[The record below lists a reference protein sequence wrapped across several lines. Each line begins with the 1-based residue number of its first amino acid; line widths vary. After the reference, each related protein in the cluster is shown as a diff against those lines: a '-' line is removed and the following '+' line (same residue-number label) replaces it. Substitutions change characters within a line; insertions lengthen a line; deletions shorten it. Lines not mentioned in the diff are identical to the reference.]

1 MATQK
6 ASRDVVDLVS
16 RPITQGIDVDG
27 DGSSNFRI
35 DGTGIG
41 LSSPADA
48 AFTEITMSGRID
60 MAGQRINN
68 LPTPLA
74 GTDAV
79 NRDYVTSQDSLV
91 LVAANAYT
99 DSQVGG
105 VPSPTDP
112 TPAGAIMAYGGTV
125 APTGWLMCD
134 GSSYNTTT
142 YAALFAVIGGTFGSN
157 TPDLRGRVIAAPD
170 NGAGLLTNFSA
181 VLGAVAGS
189 QEQNPH
195 THTYSGT
202 TGTPSAQDAEGAGP
216 YNGPADNH
224 THSFSGT
231 TSDDSGSRGKIQ
243 PTMILNY
250 IIKT

>member
-1 MATQK
+1 MANQK
-6 ASRDVVDLVS
+6 ASRDVVDLVT

-27 DGSSNFRI
+27 DGSASFRI

-41 LSSPADA
+41 LSAAAAA

-68 LPTPLA
+68 VPTPMA

-79 NRDYVTSQDSLV
+79 NRDYVNTEDASTLSS
-91 LVAANAYT
+91 ANAYT

-105 VPSPTDP
+105 LPPSDP
-112 TPAGAIMAYGGTV
+112 TPPGAIMAYGGMS

-134 GSSYNTTT
+134 GNSYNTVT
-142 YAALFAVIGGTFGSN
+142 YAALFAVIGGTFGGN
-157 TPDLRGRVIAAPD
+157 TPDLRGRAIAAPD
-170 NGAGLLTNFSA
+170 NGAGLLTTFSA
-181 VLGAVAGS
+181 VLGATAGS
-189 QEQNPH
+189 EEQDPH
-195 THTYSGT
+195 THAFSGT
-202 TGTPSAQDAEGAGP
+202 TSLGSADQPASSGAFTGSSET
-216 YNGPADNH
+216 H
-224 THSFSGT
+224 IHSFSGT
-231 TSDDSGSRGKIQ
+231 TGDDSGNRGKIQ